1 MRLPVSLLIWLKLIF
16 SRSLVA
22 GNSWIGQDTRERRR
36 KPFQYARGAMGR
48 SYATPAKQITR
59 TMYLL
64 RAYITPVPRRVCS
77 QSVPD
82 VKKRAASA
90 ETASRNPASRR
101 SLLELGRNGGERRIE
116 ARADRIHAGN
126 DDDRNAR
133 GDQTV
138 FKSGGGWL

>member
-22 GNSWIGQDTRERRR
+22 GNSWMGQDTRERRR

-48 SYATPAKQITR
+48 SYTTPAKQITR

-64 RAYITPVPRRVCS
+64 RAYITPVPCRMRS
-77 QSVPD
+77 QSVPE

-90 ETASRNPASRR
+90 EAASRNPASRR
-101 SLLELGRNGGERRIE
+101 SLLELGRNGAE
-116 ARADRIHAGN
+116 ACIQARTDRIHAG
-126 DDDRNAR
+126 DDD
-133 GDQTV
+133 D
-138 FKSGGGWL
+138 